1 LYTPPENEC
10 MRLYGLYEL
19 PSPEALKWKIIIK
32 DRKIGNDDDSS
43 PCIFLEDEEEDSA
56 YGSFREWSDSIT
68 NSISIDGSL
77 QNIRKSPE
85 ASNPERSVWV
95 DSRSES
101 SEVDAHSDYLA
112 NNDSNNSIKYLN
124 QRLIGNR
131 GADPF
136 VTEEKIYQIKEATG
150 EETSS
155 KLFVE
160 EGTRTPIQMMSL
172 RLSIDELKD
181 NNFLTTKYY
190 LNEKVKELQRD
201 EESSS
206 TYLIG
211 ITNLE
216 HQESLTRSIES
227 ISTFDDYDRLLNRS
241 ISTAPTSV
249 RESKKSRKKSSVT
262 SLGESENAVKIN
274 KKTLHKIK

>member
-1 LYTPPENEC
+1 
-10 MRLYGLYEL
+10 LYGLYEL

-85 ASNPERSVWV
+85 ASNPELSEWE
-95 DSRSES
+95 DSPSES
-101 SEVDAHSDYLA
+101 SEVEANSYYLA
-112 NNDSNNSIKYLN
+112 NGDSNNRKKYLN

-136 VTEEKIYQIKEATG
+136 VTEKIDQIKEDTG
-150 EETSS
+150 EETSN
-155 KLFVE
+155 KFVE

-181 NNFLTTKYY
+181 NNFLTTKSY

-206 TYLIG
+206 TYQIG
-211 ITNLE
+211 ITKLE

-227 ISTFDDYDRLLNRS
+227 ISTFDDDDRLLNRS